1 MPWEC
6 RYIEYMGAYLG
17 CEHGGAAA
25 VDLCHG
31 DDLQALRDT
40 MGVQWLDVP
49 RPHTHLLINGGETT
63 RHATTYVR
71 MMACNR

>member
-1 MPWEC
+1 
-6 RYIEYMGAYLG
+6 MGAYLG
-17 CEHGGAAA
+17 CVHGGAAA
-25 VDLCHG
+25 VDLCHV

-49 RPHTHLLINGGETT
+49 RPHTHLLINGGETA